1 MVTFNQSS
9 ACVCGCVC
17 VCVRTRTHYEVS
29 YYIIF
34 KGEEVAEL
42 TVKSQQ
48 QIS

>member
-9 ACVCGCVC
+9 ARTCVC
-17 VCVRTRTHYEVS
+17 VCTRPHYEVS